1 MLGNNESVGTLG
13 NLFSLDDRVNKIYSK
28 RSTAI
33 RQPVA
38 FSTRRQ
44 FSRGESAAGP
54 RPHAVHS
61 QEPSWNAAEAQKEF
75 DRRLLQQYAPAAVFV
90 DEALEIVH
98 SRGDMDRYL
107 KLSSGRATL
116 SILKMAREGLLL
128 ELRNAVARAK
138 KDNITVRRE
147 HVEVK
152 ADHTVRDVT
161 FEVIPLRV
169 SNSREPYLMIVFE
182 EPRAERV
189 HRLARKGR
197 AAAVRKET
205 HSKRFLKV
213 QQELASTTEYL
224 HTVIENQ
231 EATNEELQSAN
242 EEILSSNEELQSTN
256 EELETAKE
264 ELQSANEELTTVND
278 ELRSRNQEITLAN
291 NDLQN
296 LLASIDVAIVMLGN
310 DLAIRRF
317 TPEAQKILGLVPTDI
332 GRPFE
337 NINAGLDMPDLQQV
351 VRGVISNFIPVE
363 RAVVGRSGK
372 PYLLRLTPYRT
383 SDNKVE
389 GVVLT
394 MTLAMTLVEQGAA
407 ALSAECGSEMMLLL
421 DSDLQIKAA
430 TPSFYRAFQLSPESV
445 RNRPFDRLDHVL
457 AGHPEFQGALQ
468 KAQRG
473 SAAIAPF
480 TVELK
485 ADGNAPRKFEC
496 TIERIALPGG
506 ATVILLS
513 FKAPVTAAASL
524 QAKAQD

>member
-1 MLGNNESVGTLG
+1 V
-13 NLFSLDDRVNKIYSK
+13 
-28 RSTAI
+28 
-33 RQPVA
+33 
-38 FSTRRQ
+38 
-44 FSRGESAAGP
+44 
-54 RPHAVHS
+54 
-61 QEPSWNAAEAQKEF
+61 
-75 DRRLLQQYAPAAVFV
+75 
-90 DEALEIVH
+90 
-98 SRGDMDRYL
+98 DRYL

-152 ADHTVRDVT
+152 ADHTVRDVS
-161 FEVIPLRV
+161 FQVIPLRV

-182 EPRAERV
+182 E
-189 HRLARKGR
+189 AR
-197 AAAVRKET
+197 AVRLHRPAGKSRALVIRKEA

-213 QQELASTTEYL
+213 QQELAATTEYL

-278 ELRSRNQEITLAN
+278 ELRGRNQEITQAN
-291 NDLQN
+291 NDLHN
-296 LLASIDVAIVMLGN
+296 LLASINVAIVMLGG

-317 TPEAQKILGLVPTDI
+317 TPEAQKILGLLPTDV

-337 NINAGLDMPDLQQV
+337 NINAGLNMPDLQEV
-351 VRGVISNFIPVE
+351 VLRVMSNFIPVE
-363 RAVVGRSGK
+363 RAVVVRSGK
-372 PYLLRLTPYRT
+372 PYLLRVTPYRT

-394 MTLAMTLVEQGAA
+394 TTLAMTLVEQGAA
-407 ALSAECGSEMMLLL
+407 ALSSERASEMMLLL

-430 TPSFYRAFQLSPESV
+430 APSFYRAFHLSPESV
-445 RNRPFDRLDHVL
+445 RNRPLDRLDLGL
-457 AGHPEFQGALQ
+457 AGHPELQGALQ
-468 KAQRG
+468 KALRG
-473 SAAIAPF
+473 GAAIAPF
-480 TVELK
+480 TVDLK
-485 ADGNAPRKFEC
+485 VDGNAGRKFQC
-496 TIERIALPGG
+496 SLERIALPGG
-506 ATVILLS
+506 ASVILLS
-513 FKAPVTAAASL
+513 FKAPVTAAESL
-524 QAKAQD
+524 RAKAQD